1 MYKRET
7 HHHGY
12 LSKSNNYAYITEIRL
27 LDEAVVLIL
36 DDINQKNMNEQN
48 ITEINTDLLM
58 RNRNKWLRI
67 GNVAFK
73 LKNLWYYFNIGSNKK
88 R

>member
-1 MYKRET
+1 MKSKDMYFLVKNKKRET

-36 DDINQKNMNEQN
+36 DDINQMDDYYEG
-48 ITEINTDLLM
+48 DL
-58 RNRNKWLRI
+58 
-67 GNVAFK
+67 
-73 LKNLWYYFNIGSNKK
+73 
-88 R
+88 